1 MFKSEDDFK
10 KIVDRLN
17 IDHKPSPAH
26 REKLRR
32 QMLSGFDKSS
42 KRSIQRII
50 TFQTIGRTIMKSS
63 ITKLAAA
70 AVIIIALLIG
80 IHQFG
85 GSTPAFAD
93 IVQPLLTART
103 TTCKITINIK
113 GEPPQIRD
121 CMFMAGRMRQVM
133 PNGVIQI
140 SDKYHGQKMKLYP
153 AEKKAVIFEMTNI
166 PEDKQR
172 STNWFEFEQIRE
184 CIRQAQETEDESVKF
199 IGKQKIDG
207 VTAFGYRI
215 VENSDMMDMT
225 VWADAETLL
234 PIRIEYSLASA
245 GVYMNIEGTI
255 TYSDIVFNEELD
267 ESLFSIQV
275 PEGYEGQTMQ
285 YDYEP
290 FKPPGEEDLIQALRL
305 WSGTT
310 NGKFPSEL
318 NIETL
323 GEFFQVLEEKMGL
336 KSEKDKAPDLS
347 NPKLHEF
354 WRIWRRITRG
364 IGFVQKLPS
373 ESDLHYVGKDV
384 KFGDANTAI
393 LWYRPESSEAYR
405 VIYGDLSVKE
415 VAPEDLPK

>member
-1 MFKSEDDFK
+1 MFKNEGDFK

-17 IDHKPSPAH
+17 IDHKPSPTH

-32 QMLSGFDKSS
+32 QMLSAFDEAAKKS
-42 KRSIQRII
+42 IPRII
-50 TFQTIGRTIMKSS
+50 TFQTIGRTIMKSK
-63 ITKLAAA
+63 ITKFAAA
-70 AVIIIALLIG
+70 AVIIIAALIG

-103 TTCKITINIK
+103 ATCKITINIK
-113 GEPPQIRD
+113 GEPPQTRD

-153 AEKKAVIFEMTNI
+153 AEKKAVIFEMTNMQ
-166 PEDKQR
+166 EDKQR
-172 STNWFEFEQIRE
+172 STNWFQKIRE
-184 CIRQAQETEDESVKF
+184 CIRQAQETEDKSVKF

-215 VENSDMMDMT
+215 VENTNIMDMT

-234 PIRIEYSLASA
+234 PIRIEYSLTNA
-245 GVYMNIEGTI
+245 GAVIEMEGTI
-255 TYSDIVFNEELD
+255 IFSDIVFNEELD
-267 ESLFSIQV
+267 ESLFSVEV
-275 PEGYEGQTMQ
+275 PEGYESQTMQ

-290 FKPPGEEDLIQALRL
+290 FKPAGEEDFIQALRL

-310 NGKFPSEL
+310 DGKFPSEL

-323 GEFFQVLEEKMGL
+323 GEFIKVLEDKMDLKFEK
-336 KSEKDKAPDLS
+336 SKAPDLS

-364 IGFVQKLPS
+364 IGFVSKLPS

-384 KFGDANTAI
+384 KFGDADTPI
-393 LWYRPESSEAYR
+393 FWYRPEGSTTYR
-405 VIYGDLSVKE
+405 VIYADLSVKN
-415 VAPEDLPK
+415 VAPENLPKQK

>member
-1 MFKSEDDFK
+1 MFKNETDFK
-10 KIVDRLN
+10 KIVSRLN
-17 IDHKPSPAH
+17 IDTEPNPAH

-32 QMLSGFDKSS
+32 QMLSVFNETEQKSQ
-42 KRSIQRII
+42 KRTTPLGVFR
-50 TFQTIGRTIMKSS
+50 RKIMKSP

-70 AVIIIALLIG
+70 AVIIIAVLIG
-80 IHQFG
+80 VHQLG
-85 GSTPAFAD
+85 ASTPAFAD
-93 IVQPLLTART
+93 IVRPLLSART

-113 GEPPQIRD
+113 GEPPQTRD
-121 CMFMAGRMRQVM
+121 CMFMEPGRMRQVM
-133 PNGVIQI
+133 PSGVIRI
-140 SDKYHGQKMKLYP
+140 SDKRQGQTMKLYP
-153 AEKKAVIFEMTNI
+153 AEKKAIIYEMTNI

-172 STNWFEFEQIRE
+172 QTNWFQQIRE
-184 CIRQAQETEDESVKF
+184 CIRQAQENEDESVKF

-207 VTAFGYRI
+207 VRAIGYRI
-215 VENSDMMDMT
+215 GENSDMMDMT

-245 GVYMNIEGTI
+245 GAIIEGTI
-255 TYSDIVFNEELD
+255 TYSDIVVNVELD

-275 PEGYEGQTMQ
+275 PEGYESQTMQ

-290 FKPPGEEDLIQALRL
+290 FEPPGEEDLIQALRL

-323 GEFFQVLEEKMGL
+323 GEFIQVLKEKMGL
-336 KSEKDKAPDLS
+336 KFEKGKASDLS

-364 IGFVQKLPS
+364 IGFVSKLPS
-373 ESDLHYVGKDV
+373 ESDLHYAGKDA
-384 KFGDANTAI
+384 KFGDPETAI
-393 LWYRPESSEAYR
+393 FWYRPEGSETYR
-405 VIYGDLSVKE
+405 VIYGDLSVKD
-415 VAPEDLPK
+415 VAPGNLPE

>member
-1 MFKSEDDFK
+1 MFKDESEFK
-10 KIVDRLN
+10 KIVNRLN
-17 IDHKPSPAH
+17 IDTEPNPKH
-26 REKLRR
+26 REELRR
-32 QMLSGFDKSS
+32 EVLSVFNEAGQQSAT
-42 KRSIQRII
+42 RII
-50 TFQTIGRTIMKSS
+50 NLQTIRRKIMKSPV
-63 ITKLAAA
+63 TKIAAA
-70 AVIIIALLIG
+70 AVIIIAVLIG
-80 IHQFG
+80 IHQLG

-93 IVQPLLTART
+93 IVQPLLSART

-113 GEPPQIRD
+113 GEPPQTRD
-121 CMFMAGRMRQVM
+121 CMFMEPGRMRQVM
-133 PNGVIQI
+133 PSGVIRI
-140 SDKYHGQKMKLYP
+140 SDKRQGQRMNLYP
-153 AEKKAVIFEMTNI
+153 TEKKAIIYEMTNI

-172 STNWFEFEQIRE
+172 QTNWFQQIRE

-207 VTAFGYRI
+207 VNAIGYH
-215 VENSDMMDMT
+215 VEERNMDMT

-245 GVYMNIEGTI
+245 GAIIEGTI
-255 TYSDIVFNEELD
+255 TYSDIVVNVELD

-275 PEGYEGQTMQ
+275 PEGYESQTMQ

-323 GEFFQVLEEKMGL
+323 GEFIQVLKEKMGL
-336 KSEKDKAPDLS
+336 KFEKGKASDLS

-364 IGFVQKLPS
+364 IGFVSKLPS
-373 ESDLHYVGKDV
+373 ESDLHYAGKGV
-384 KFGDANTAI
+384 KLGDADTPI
-393 LWYRPESSEAYR
+393 FWYRPEGSETYR
-405 VIYGDLSVKE
+405 VIYGDLSVKD
-415 VAPEDLPK
+415 VAPENLPK